1 MTVFVLVL
9 GLVPLA
15 LVARGTWAVWR
26 FARLPRQAKRNYPA
40 ALWARW
46 RWRWLT
52 HNLGLTYEDKHR
64 RRRLRPAVRHGG
76 QGRRRRPRPGEAP
89 PPAGPDPR

>member
-9 GLVPLA
+9 SLVPLA
-15 LVARGTWAVWR
+15 VVARGIWAVWR

-64 RRRLRPAVRHGG
+64 RRRSCSCRSA
-76 QGRRRRPRPGEAP
+76 RR
-89 PPAGPDPR
+89 